1 MSKFLLL
8 NYFTSFLLTTII
20 LKKKRKST
28 VVTGVL
34 TVNQS
39 NTVLPSD
46 WSLSTKTTPPTC
58 SQRNLETMTTSH
70 HVSSHWHD
78 YYIHGHVDSTNG
90 GYNHINQK
98 TVLPSDWSLSTKSR
112 PPTTCTQ

>member
-28 VVTGVL
+28 VVIGVL

-58 SQRNLETMTTSH
+58 TRGISKPWRPPITLHFTGMTTIYM
-70 HVSSHWHD
+70 VM
-78 YYIHGHVDSTNG
+78 
-90 GYNHINQK
+90 
-98 TVLPSDWSLSTKSR
+98 L
-112 PPTTCTQ
+112 TQQMGVIII